1 MNGHGLNVSDFPGH
15 PVLGGSILQESNF
28 EWELTILKSLQWIGS
43 LGMIPCILML
53 FMIARVKLRTLFNY
67 NRRDQIINPSEII
80 A

>member
-43 LGMIPCILML
+43 LGMIPCVLML
-53 FMIARVKLRTLFNY
+53 FMIARVKLRTLFNKD
-67 NRRDQIINPSEII
+67 RCDKFINQTESIV
-80 A
+80 